1 MKTRDFLNG
10 AAPGLAEAE
19 ECPRERPKPP
29 RGLAA
34 SALWKTRRAQAGAAP
49 LWCEACLN
57 TGVVDCYCG
66 GDLCVCECY
75 GTAPCPA
82 CGGLLAWA
90 DEAAPGQ
97 A

>member
-1 MKTRDFLNG
+1 MRFGRSPG
-10 AAPGLAEAE
+10 A
-19 ECPRERPKPP
+19 
-29 RGLAA
+29 
-34 SALWKTRRAQAGAAP
+34 WKVAQARAGTTS
-49 LWCEACLN
+49 LWCDVCLN

-66 GDLCVCECY
+66 GDLCICERY

-90 DEAAPGQ
+90 DEAVPGL